1 MKIISSFL
9 LSASL
14 LILSTSTTNAQNLKS
29 LDDKNGFKTYKLGS
43 KYTPVNGTKF
53 KDESGAEKVVIN
65 STKDMIG
72 EIPIK
77 SIELFYLRDT
87 LARIEVK
94 VSPENHAKLI
104 EAGKNSF
111 GTPTADNCDN
121 EATRTKKNEN
131 LTVGKYYYD
140 RYKWKASKIT
150 LDYYYQY
157 PIVSGDPY
165 AVKDLYIAYSLN
177 NYATRLQ
184 NSKKGTYTPKDF

>member
-1 MKIISSFL
+1 MKKMFSVL
-9 LSASL
+9 LSAAL
-14 LILSTSTTNAQNLKS
+14 LILSTSIKAQSLKNV
-29 LDDKNGFKTYKLGS
+29 DEKNGFKTYKLGS

-65 STKDMIG
+65 STRDMIG

-104 EAGKNSF
+104 EACKNSF

-131 LTVGKYYYD
+131 LTTGKYYLD
-140 RYKWKASKIT
+140 QYKWKASKIT

-157 PIVSGDPY
+157 PITSGDPY

-184 NSKKGTYTPKDF
+184 NAKKGTYTPKDF

>member
-1 MKIISSFL
+1 MKTILSVL
-9 LSASL
+9 LSAA
-14 LILSTSTTNAQNLKS
+14 LILSTSIINAQGLKG
-29 LDDKNGFKTYKLGS
+29 LDDKYGFKSYKLGS
-43 KYTPVNGTKF
+43 KYTSVNGTKG

-65 STKDMIG
+65 NTTEMIG

-87 LARIEVK
+87 LSRIEVK

-104 EAGKNSF
+104 EACKSSF
-111 GTPTADNCDN
+111 GTPTDDFCDN

-131 LTVGKYYYD
+131 LTTGKYYHD
-140 RYKWKASKIT
+140 QYKWKATKVT

-157 PIVSGDPY
+157 PIASGDPY

-177 NYATRLQ
+177 NYAIRLL
-184 NSKKGTYTPKDF
+184 NAKKGAYNPKDF

>member
-1 MKIISSFL
+1 MKIISSVL
-9 LSASL
+9 LSAAL
-14 LILSTSTTNAQNLKS
+14 LILSTSIINAQNLKS

-104 EAGKNSF
+104 EACKNSF

-121 EATRTKKNEN
+121 VATRTKKNEN
-131 LTVGKYYYD
+131 LTTGKYYYD

-150 LDYYYQY
+150 LDYNYQY

-165 AVKDLYIAYSLN
+165 AVKDLHIAYSLN
-177 NYATRLQ
+177 NFATRLQ
-184 NSKKGTYTPKDF
+184 NAKKGTYTPKDF

>member
-1 MKIISSFL
+1 MKKALFFIL
-9 LSASL
+9 PATL
-14 LILSTSTTNAQNLKS
+14 LILSSLMTKAQGLKS
-29 LDDKNGFKTYKLGS
+29 LDEKNGFKNYKLGS
-43 KYTPVNGTKF
+43 KYTPVNGTKA

-121 EATRTKKNEN
+121 VATRTKKNEN
-131 LTVGKYYYD
+131 LTAGKYYYD

-184 NSKKGTYTPKDF
+184 NSKKGTYSPKDF